1 MSIVVTTSTIDTM
14 VGGKGDVGDYQARA
28 SIAAAELESP
38 EPEKL
43 ASGRQHPQ
51 HHPERHDLHL
61 SRARRPVTRT

>member
-1 MSIVVTTSTIDTM
+1 M

-43 ASGRQHPQ
+43 ASGRLNIHNTTPSGMTCICR
-51 HHPERHDLHL
+51 ERD
-61 SRARRPVTRT
+61 AR